1 MEVLLNKEEQS
12 TKKDSVLSQTMG
24 RGKSRRKY
32 IPDFVTMYKLM
43 KELKIYFILTLS
55 SLLSPI
61 AILFGVGPKSEM

>member
-43 KELKIYFILTLS
+43 KELKIYFIVTPLFTLYS
-55 SLLSPI
+55 DNY
-61 AILFGVGPKSEM
+61 FGVAPKSEM